1 MNVSVERMSRKS
13 HRLHGWVPWV
23 AVLGAAVGFV
33 VVMETFE
40 SLMMGGV
47 ISEGIANGVGI
58 PIVLLLWVIPIVL
71 GARAIRRRAA
81 GLPWIPTIIAGV
93 ALAFLLFG
101 LLMNI
106 LV

>member
-13 HRLHGWVPWV
+13 HRLHGWGPWV

-81 GLPWIPTIIAGV
+81 
-93 ALAFLLFG
+93 
-101 LLMNI
+101 
-106 LV
+106 